1 MGKLNTNKIKI
12 PTLIGIVV
20 LVIGITTGVLL
31 VSSKQ
36 IFRLGA
42 QGTNPPKNVRI
53 SNITGDSFTAT
64 WTTQEE
70 SVSSLF
76 WGSDRTNL
84 TKLEIDEIAGAGFTH
99 STTVRGLT
107 PQKIYYFII
116 NSGDKEYDNND
127 IPWQVTTGAQL
138 AQPEAPNIISG
149 SVLTATGTPATNA
162 LIHIQ
167 VGGTSPLSTIT
178 SENGSWVITLSS
190 LRTADLNSYHQ
201 INESADII
209 EISAQAGPTGVS
221 SAQIY
226 TESAKPVPPLILG
239 QVHDHKNL
247 PPSQTEEVPGAN
259 PGLPSNNDRS
269 SGFNVD
275 YSVPESTPSAVT
287 LVNIDEG
294 ETVSS
299 VLPEFF
305 GVGPPG
311 IEIDITI
318 ESDPMTASI
327 DIDENG
333 TWSWSPDENLDPGS
347 HTISITWIDTEGI
360 LQSITKN
367 FVVQASE
374 VPVYEATPSAL
385 PTPEVATPTA
395 SPIPTATSAATPP
408 PQPKSGIAKPTLI
421 LYFMGM
427 GLLTISGAIVY
438 FAFEDKSTQR

>member
-1 MGKLNTNKIKI
+1 MGKINTNKIKI
-12 PTLIGIVV
+12 PTLIGIIV
-20 LVIGITTGVLL
+20 LVFGVTAGVLL
-31 VSSKQ
+31 ISSKQ
-36 IFRLGA
+36 LFKLGA

-70 SVSSLF
+70 SVSLLL
-76 WGSDRTNL
+76 WGSDKTNL
-84 TKLEIDEIAGAGFTH
+84 AKSEADEIAGAGFTH
-99 STTVRGLT
+99 SVTVRGLT
-107 PQKIYYFII
+107 SQKVYYFII
-116 NSGDKEYDNND
+116 NSGGEEYDNND

-138 AQPEAPNIISG
+138 AQPETPNIISG

-167 VGGTSPLSTIT
+167 VGGAGLLSTIA
-178 SENGSWVITLSS
+178 SENGSWVVTLSS
-190 LRTADLNSYHQ
+190 LRTTDLSSYYQ
-201 INESADII
+201 ISESADII
-209 EISAQAGPTGVS
+209 EISAQAGPAGVS

-239 QVHDHKNL
+239 QVHDYKNL
-247 PPSQTEEVPGAN
+247 PPSQTESVPGAD
-259 PGLPSNNDRS
+259 PRLPSSNERS

-275 YSVPESTPSAVT
+275 YSIPESTPSAVT
-287 LVNIDEG
+287 LDSINEG

-299 VLPEFF
+299 ELPEFF
-305 GVGPPG
+305 GEGPPG
-311 IEIDITI
+311 IEIDITV
-318 ESDPMTASI
+318 ESDTITTSI
-327 DIDENG
+327 DVDENG
-333 TWSWSPDENLDPGS
+333 TWSWSPDENLEPGS
-347 HTISITWIDTEGI
+347 HTISITWIDAGGI

-367 FVVQASE
+367 FIVQASE

-408 PQPKSGIAKPTLI
+408 PQPRSGIAKPTLI

-438 FAFEDKSTQR
+438 FAFEDKSAQR